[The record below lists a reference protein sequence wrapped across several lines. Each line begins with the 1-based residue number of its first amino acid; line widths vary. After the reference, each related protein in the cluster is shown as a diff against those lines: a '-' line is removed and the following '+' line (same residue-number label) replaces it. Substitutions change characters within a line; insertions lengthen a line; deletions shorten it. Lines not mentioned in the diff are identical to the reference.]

1 MQIVYIILWAL
12 ISAYCF
18 YTAHKMSPVLYI
30 LGGFFLFMFG
40 WYLVNYLAPLDLFA
54 GTYGIIFRCV
64 AAVFLVAV
72 LFIYFRLKKGGS
84 SQ

>member
-12 ISAYCF
+12 LCVYCS
-18 YTAHKMSPVLYI
+18 YSAHKMSPVLYI

-40 WYLVNYLAPLDLFA
+40 WYLVNYLAPFDLFA
-54 GTYGIIFRCV
+54 GTYGIIFRCI

-72 LFIYFRLKKGGS
+72 LIIYFFSKRNS
-84 SQ
+84 SGQ